1 MSYYRLG
8 NNCMQ
13 STIAITSNQKFL
25 LPLDNV
31 YYKKYTKNVLLY
43 PGHEEDINLNK
54 NNKPNFID
62 TLKSN
67 IKEKKN
73 CGTCS

>member
-25 LPLDNV
+25 LPLDSI
-31 YYKKYTKNVLLY
+31 YHKKYTKNVLLY
-43 PGHEEDINLNK
+43 PGHEEDNTLNK
-54 NNKPNFID
+54 NNKPNLID
-62 TLKSN
+62 TLKSR
-67 IKEKKN
+67 IKENKTCK
-73 CGTCS
+73 TCS